1 MCNTVGITVVGPCGL
16 RPNDTKSQKKGRT
29 CNHHS
34 GKYKYLPGNT
44 LWFLMASLVYD
55 QFDIE
60 TDFWLQLLTQMTN
73 EFHQISFPPSVLDR
87 LAPDISLQRHLNLG
101 LRPCLRN
108 FNEFKPLDVSTGN
121 LQELEGNST
130 VGSSIVK
137 NGNTTVIC
145 GITLGVIETPKSS
158 IFESTDSEA
167 SYTSVYPVVE
177 ISRGRSGAPTDE
189 EMILS
194 QKLYETILHSKIIT
208 TKSLEANPG
217 MAIAND
223 DGNLEIIYPGS
234 EETSEI
240 FNNIKC
246 YSFVLYAH
254 LKVFSRSG
262 PLFDVCHTSLINAL
276 KNTKLPKVY
285 VQDSFNNI
293 KVPIR
298 SRGNFGH
305 LSKSNDVLIDGNES
319 LMYDLP
325 LNHDQ
330 IGFASSFGII
340 ELESNSTN
348 NMDVDSKSV
357 ILADLE
363 GDSEESE
370 CLSKANIIIN
380 KDNSHMKH
388 VSIIGGGANVDIETI
403 KKCIQI
409 AKLRSMNV

>member
-1 MCNTVGITVVGPCGL
+1 
-16 RPNDTKSQKKGRT
+16 
-29 CNHHS
+29 
-34 GKYKYLPGNT
+34 
-44 LWFLMASLVYD
+44 
-55 QFDIE
+55 
-60 TDFWLQLLTQMTN
+60 MTN

-108 FNEFKPLDVSTGN
+108 FNEFKSLEVSTGN
-121 LQELEGNST
+121 LQELEGNFT

-145 GITLGVIETPKSS
+145 GITLGVVETPKSS
-158 IFESTDSEA
+158 IFESTDSE
-167 SYTSVYPVVE
+167 STYTSVYPVVE

-194 QKLYETILHSKIIT
+194 QKLYETILHSKIIS
-208 TKSLEANPG
+208 TKSLEAKPG

-223 DGNLEIIYPGS
+223 DGSLEIIYPTPN
-234 EETSEI
+234 ETSDV
-240 FNNIKC
+240 FSNIKS

-298 SRGNFGH
+298 SKGNFGH
-305 LSKSNDVLIDGNES
+305 LSKSNDVLIDGNKA

-325 LNHDQ
+325 LNHEQ
-330 IGFASSFGII
+330 IGLSSSFGII

-348 NMDVDSKSV
+348 DMDVDSKSV

-370 CLSKANIIIN
+370 CLSRANIIIDQ
-380 KDNSHMKH
+380 DNSHMKH
-388 VSIIGGGANVDIETI
+388 VSIVGGGANINIDTI
-403 KKCIQI
+403 KECIQI

>member
-1 MCNTVGITVVGPCGL
+1 MKWTDGCK
-16 RPNDTKSQKKGRT
+16 D
-29 CNHHS
+29 
-34 GKYKYLPGNT
+34 LPR
-44 LWFLMASLVYD
+44 
-55 QFDIE
+55 
-60 TDFWLQLLTQMTN
+60 MTN

-108 FNEFKPLDVSTGN
+108 FNEFKPLEISTGN
-121 LQELEGNST
+121 LQELDGNFT

-145 GITLGVIETPKSS
+145 GITLGVVETPKSS
-158 IFESTDSEA
+158 IFESSDSE
-167 SYTSVYPVVE
+167 STYTSVYPVVE

-194 QKLYETILHSKIIT
+194 QKLYETILHSKIIS
-208 TKSLEANPG
+208 TKSLEAKPG

-223 DGNLEIIYPGS
+223 DGSLEIIYPTS
-234 EETSEI
+234 NETSDV
-240 FNNIKC
+240 FSNIKS

-298 SRGNFGH
+298 SKGNFGH
-305 LSKSNDVLIDGNES
+305 LSKSNDVLIDGNKT

-330 IGFASSFGII
+330 IGLSSSFGII

-348 NMDVDSKSV
+348 DMDVDSKSV

-370 CLSKANIIIN
+370 CLSRANIIIDQ
-380 KDNSHMKH
+380 DNSHMKH
-388 VSIIGGGANVDIETI
+388 VSIVGGDANINIDTI
-403 KKCIQI
+403 KECIQI

>member
-1 MCNTVGITVVGPCGL
+1 
-16 RPNDTKSQKKGRT
+16 
-29 CNHHS
+29 
-34 GKYKYLPGNT
+34 
-44 LWFLMASLVYD
+44 
-55 QFDIE
+55 
-60 TDFWLQLLTQMTN
+60 MTN

-388 VSIIGGGANVDIETI
+388 VSIIGGGANVNIETI

>member
-1 MCNTVGITVVGPCGL
+1 
-16 RPNDTKSQKKGRT
+16 
-29 CNHHS
+29 
-34 GKYKYLPGNT
+34 
-44 LWFLMASLVYD
+44 
-55 QFDIE
+55 
-60 TDFWLQLLTQMTN
+60 MTN
-73 EFHQISFPPSVLDR
+73 NFHQISFPPSVLDR
-87 LAPDISLQRHLNLG
+87 LAPDISLQRHINLG

-108 FNEFKPLDVSTGN
+108 FNEFKPLDVSKGN

-158 IFESTDSEA
+158 IFESKDTGS

-217 MAIAND
+217 MAIAKD
-223 DGNLEIIYPGS
+223 DGNLELIYPGS
-234 EETSEI
+234 EDTSEI
-240 FNNIKC
+240 FSNIKN

-305 LSKSNDVLIDGNES
+305 LSKSNEVLIDGNKS
-319 LMYDLP
+319 LMYSLH

-330 IGFASSFGII
+330 IGFSSSFGII

-348 NMDVDSKSV
+348 DMEVDSKSV

-370 CLSKANIIIN
+370 CLSKANIIISQ
-380 KDNSHMKH
+380 DNSHIKH